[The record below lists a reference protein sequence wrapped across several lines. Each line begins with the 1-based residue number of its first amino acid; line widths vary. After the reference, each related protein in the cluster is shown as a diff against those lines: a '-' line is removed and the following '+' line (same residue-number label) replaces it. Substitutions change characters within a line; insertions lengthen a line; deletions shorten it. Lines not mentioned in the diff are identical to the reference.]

1 MYLHI
6 VTYYEY
12 RAERYRKDTRWVDR
26 YLYIAGHVHRYKQLM
41 LNGLMTWAS
50 MILGVF

>member
-1 MYLHI
+1 MFLHI
-6 VTYYEY
+6 VAYYEY

-26 YLYIAGHVHRYKQLM
+26 YLYIAGHAHRYKQLM

-50 MILGVF
+50 MSLGVF